1 MLVSD
6 DILSY
11 CLYFLV
17 CCDRGGGDLLR
28 QLHDLAEAESEL
40 SVHQR
45 KLSEIEAKVDPE
57 HLFFSS
63 KCYGNLYLENPGS
76 NIGNLHYIVKQK
88 LHIDFCFICF

>member
-57 HLFFSS
+57 HPFFFFQ
-63 KCYGNLYLENPGS
+63 NVME
-76 NIGNLHYIVKQK
+76 IYI
-88 LHIDFCFICF
+88 